1 MTLPTKIITRLKNIG
16 NEVSTKINNRISE
29 HNSSE
34 EAHSTLLNGYVKKV
48 DKSNHAHGQIT
59 ADGKITT
66 TTSNASKVVVTEA
79 DGTVKVVEKV
89 PQNNVV
95 HQDIS
100 GKLNKNQGSNNVGKF
115 MKVQSSGE
123 LEPEEVTVPNLDIRQ
138 IKTNGVEIASINGTK
153 LYCNENTT
161 YPNATASLPGL
172 MSSQDKTKLDN
183 ISEGADSV
191 SFNRILNEG
200 DEIGTLTINGVPTKI
215 FCNSTHIISDATPQV
230 HGLMSTSDKVK
241 LNGISEGAN
250 KTEFTK
256 SFSNGTK
263 IGTLKID
270 NQSIDL
276 ECITPTVYTGK
287 DGINITDGSKIG
299 HSNSIAPRTTG
310 SLYKIK
316 YDGQGHITEGI
327 PVDTDA
333 LYAAKVH
340 NHDTEYSKLNHRHV
354 SGWREE
360 VFSNDETTYT
370 YCGITFYTKVNE
382 DLGLGMLS
390 CAGKATCKFNSSS
403 QRIYELSHMLA
414 GYYPDA
420 TYRTPIHNDLNFYMS
435 VNPEGGITLISES
448 TDQKGKNV
456 GGAVLYL
463 LKRSW
468 W

>member
-16 NEVSTKINNRISE
+16 NEVSTKINNRISD

-59 ADGKITT
+59 ADGKVTT
-66 TTSNASKVVVTEA
+66 TTNNASKVVVTES
-79 DGTVKVVEKV
+79 DGTVKVIEKV

-100 GKLNKNQGSNNVGKF
+100 GKLNKNQGSSNVGKF

-123 LEPEEVTVPNLDIRQ
+123 LEPEEVTVPNLNIKQ
-138 IKTNGVEIASINGTK
+138 TKTNGVEIASINGTK

-161 YPNATASLPGL
+161 YSNATTSLSGL

-191 SFNRILNEG
+191 SFNRTLNEG

-215 FCNSTHIISDATPQV
+215 YCNSTHIISDATPQV

-256 SFSNGTK
+256 SLSSGTK
-263 IGTLKID
+263 IGTLKLD

-276 ECITPTVYTGK
+276 YCITPTVYTGK

-299 HSNSIAPRTTG
+299 HSNNIVSRNTG
-310 SLYKIK
+310 SLCKIK
-316 YDGQGHITEGI
+316 YDSQGHITEGVA
-327 PVDTDA
+327 VDTDA
-333 LYAAKVH
+333 LYATKDH
-340 NHDTEYSKLNHRHV
+340 NHDSKYSAQDHAHDRWVQVEMDDIGRGALYVNEKLKMATFHWT
-354 SGWREE
+354 SGGT
-360 VFSNDETTYT
+360 TTYIPSGRHSYNT
-370 YCGITFYTKVNE
+370 IPSEYRPRY
-382 DLGLGMLS
+382 
-390 CAGKATCKFNSSS
+390 
-403 QRIYELSHMLA
+403 RISTSLNIDTSKPMILYIRGRGESD
-414 GYYPDA
+414 GPGQVWVDA
-420 TYRTPIHNDLNFYMS
+420 S
-435 VNPEGGITLISES
+435 KSGQQLIS
-448 TDQKGKNV
+448 G
-456 GGAVLYL
+456 VLTWIYGI
-463 LKRSW
+463 
-468 W
+468 